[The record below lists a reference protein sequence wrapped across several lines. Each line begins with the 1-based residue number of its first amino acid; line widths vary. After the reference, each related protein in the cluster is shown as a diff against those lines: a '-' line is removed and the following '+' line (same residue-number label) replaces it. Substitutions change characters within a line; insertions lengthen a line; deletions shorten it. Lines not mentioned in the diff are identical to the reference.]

1 MLQFAKTKSLRILA
15 AIALLIG
22 LYALAGFFWAPRLV
36 RNALMNEI
44 PKTLAGVTPAV
55 GEIRI
60 NPFLLQIEIKD
71 FALSGDRGTKL
82 VGFDRLFVDFELS
95 SIWHRAYTFSNI
107 DIAAPF
113 ANAVIFKDGR
123 VNLAQL
129 SPKAPDKPKPKS
141 NEPIPALRVGSLKVT
156 QGFLSFDDRRRP
168 SEFATR
174 LEPINFEV
182 QNFITGVD
190 GGRFTFNG
198 ASKLGERIE
207 WHGHVAVQPI
217 ESDGELQITGLQA
230 HTIWEYLED
239 QLNFL
244 VNAGKVDVQATYK
257 FTLKDEVDLK
267 VEVAKAELTELA
279 VRPKESDIDWITV
292 PDLLVSGTTVD
303 LKARRAHTDAVVIT
317 GAKLLTWLD
326 TDGSVNLLKLAATPP
341 APNASSAAARA
352 ARRVSAYR
360 PRHRPRLPPQPRPAP
375 PGNTSCMNLRFAMPA
390 SPPKIGA
397 PSPPRKCCSRRCPS
411 RCPTSASILPSR

>member
-1 MLQFAKTKSLRILA
+1 MLRLAKTKTLRILA

-36 RNALMNEI
+36 RNALMSEI
-44 PKTLAGVTPAV
+44 PKTLAGVTPTV
-55 GEIRI
+55 GEIHI

-71 FALSGDRGTKL
+71 FALTGDRGTKL
-82 VGFDRLFVDFELS
+82 VGFDRLFVDFEVS

-107 DIAAPF
+107 DLGAPF

-129 SPKAPDKPKPKS
+129 SPKPPDKPKPKS
-141 NEPIPALRVGSLKVT
+141 NEPIPALRVASLKVT

-174 LEPINFEV
+174 LEPINFELR
-182 QNFITGVD
+182 NFVTGVD

-207 WHGHVAVQPI
+207 WRGHLAVQPI

-244 VNAGKVDVQATYK
+244 VNAGKIDVHATYK
-257 FTLKDEVDLK
+257 FTLKDDVDLE

-279 VRPKESDIDWITV
+279 VRPKDSDIDWITV

-303 LKARRAHTDAVVIT
+303 LKSRRAHTDSVAIT
-317 GAKLLTWLD
+317 GAKLVTWLE
-326 TDGSVNLLKLAATPP
+326 TDGSVNLLKLA
-341 APNASSAAARA
+341 RA
-352 ARRVSAYR
+352 ARIARGTRSVRRVRRVALDIG
-360 PRHRPRLPPQPRPAP
+360 PRCLCCSGRPRLAIRA
-375 PGNTSCMNLRFAMPA
+375 G
-390 SPPKIGA
+390 
-397 PSPPRKCCSRRCPS
+397 
-411 RCPTSASILPSR
+411 